1 MPGTVHTIHPSELS
15 LTNIVIEKPTSALGV
30 TLNGKAL
37 SGGKLVVQRTGDDSP
52 AAGLLLPGDVIV
64 SVNGVAATTAGMG
77 ELRDE
82 LRSAVGRVDIMV
94 ERAAY
99 GLDG

>member
-1 MPGTVHTIHPSELS
+1 M
-15 LTNIVIEKPTSALGV
+15 
-30 TLNGKAL
+30 NGKAL
-37 SGGKLVVQRTGDDSP
+37 SVGKLVVQHTGDDSP

-64 SVNGVAATTAGMG
+64 AVNGVAAATAGMS

-94 ERAAY
+94 ERAA
-99 GLDG
+99 